1 MFVNIDPYTKFIRF
15 WLITMF
21 FLVLFIIIV
30 GGLTRLTDSGLS
42 ITEWELFKGIL
53 PPLDIDKWNFY
64 FNEYKKIPEYKT
76 INYNMSIDEFK
87 VIFYWEYAHRLLAR
101 LIGLFAFF
109 PLFFIYLRYKEKII
123 KDLKYFS
130 IFALICF
137 QGLVGWFMVKSGLVE
152 NTDVSH
158 YRLALHLGIALIVLS
173 LTFWFILENLNIK
186 KFITKI
192 NNKFLLSF
200 FILILFQIIL
210 GAFLAG
216 LNGGLLYNSWPD
228 MNGYFIPS
236 DITKNDLYNS
246 EILDNPSVIQFY
258 HRLSAYILV
267 VFLIILNI
275 KFFISKIEITPILI
289 LNFAIFLQIILG
301 ILTLITGVKI
311 YYASLHQLGSV
322 FVLISF
328 LIIFFKNTN

>member
-53 PPLDIDKWNFY
+53 PPLDMDKWNFY

-76 INYNMSIDEFK
+76 INYNMNIDEFK

-101 LIGLFAFF
+101 LIGLCAIF
-109 PLFFIYLRYKEKII
+109 PLFFIYFRYKEKII
-123 KDLKYFS
+123 KDLKYLS

-137 QGLVGWFMVKSGLVE
+137 QGLVGWFMVKSGLIE

-158 YRLALHLGIALIVLS
+158 YRLALHLTIALIVLS
-173 LTFWFILENLNIK
+173 FTFWFILENLNIK

-267 VFLIILNI
+267 MFLIILNI
-275 KFFISKIEITPILI
+275 KFFISKIEIAPILI

-328 LIIFFKNTN
+328 LNIYFKNTN